1 MPALGQLSH
10 AFPVPKIRVDV
21 AQREAEEVL
30 RAQLR
35 SVSPENWAG
44 GRLSARGL
52 DALQSIRDAA
62 QQHLTLRQ
70 NSESPVGS
78 ITESQSPS
86 PRSRTR
92 RKSARSRAAAG
103 KSPLR
108 SPTSPLVRYRPPEQ
122 EPELE
127 MHGVLK
133 SSILPLPPDRICG
146 LPARSLRFQ
155 KKTPEPPIPMYAT
168 SETEGA
174 CLDRKHNNLTNRERH
189 ESAGR
194 RHLGGFVD
202 AQRYQNQDWGAHTER
217 REGLGVSTIGK
228 TNVQTISFPCETS
241 GLSIALAPTRRSR
254 LSCPRWSC
262 LKTKHCFGAN
272 LQTSAFGWGGR
283 RTTEASYHQTTWRNY
298 TPRALGLSHRNKAN
312 MAQVTSKVRLRRVST
327 PSRTRTWKFALLHL
341 TALHVLQVIERM
353 HKGKTPP
360 VPASELA
367 RALTGTSCSM
377 PLSSQTKK
385 IT

>member
-1 MPALGQLSH
+1 MRGEVSSVPMPPCVSVHGQRRSDGNDSGAAGQSSH

-70 NSESPVGS
+70 NSDSPVGS
-78 ITESQSPS
+78 ITESRSPS

-127 MHGVLK
+127 EHGVLK
-133 SSILPLPPDRICG
+133 SSILPLPPNRICG

-155 KKTPEPPIPMYAT
+155 KKTPEPAIPMYAKFT

-174 CLDRKHNNLTNRERH
+174 CLDRTHKSVTNRERH

-202 AQRYQNQDWGAHTER
+202 AQIYQNQDLGAHTER
-217 REGLGVSTIGK
+217 KEVLRFSTEGR
-228 TNVQTISFPCETS
+228 TNTQTICFPCETS

-262 LKTKHCFGAN
+262 LKTKHCFGAY
-272 LQTSAFGWGGR
+272 LQTSHQHLDGVDGGQR
-283 RTTEASYHQTTWRNY
+283 
-298 TPRALGLSHRNKAN
+298 KA
-312 MAQVTSKVRLRRVST
+312 ATIR
-327 PSRTRTWKFALLHL
+327 FIH
-341 TALHVLQVIERM
+341 HVLLVSPTATTPIWRRLPARCACGGCQPPLERQP
-353 HKGKTPP
+353 G
-360 VPASELA
+360 SLL
-367 RALTGTSCSM
+367 RC
-377 PLSSQTKK
+377 
-385 IT
+385 I